1 MQICEA
7 TVKRIEELRKRER
20 LTLYALAYKTGMPPS
35 TLKCIM
41 NGRSK
46 NPGIVNIKK
55 IAEGFNMTIR
65 EFYNSEIFDDLEQE
79 DYEER
84 SFPCSDKRRRRK
96 KK

>member
-46 NPGIVNIKK
+46 
-55 IAEGFNMTIR
+55 IR
-65 EFYNSEIFDDLEQE
+65 GLSIL
-79 DYEER
+79 
-84 SFPCSDKRRRRK
+84 KRLPRALT
-96 KK
+96 

>member
-35 TLKCIM
+35 ILKCIM

-79 DYEER
+79 D
-84 SFPCSDKRRRRK
+84 
-96 KK
+96 